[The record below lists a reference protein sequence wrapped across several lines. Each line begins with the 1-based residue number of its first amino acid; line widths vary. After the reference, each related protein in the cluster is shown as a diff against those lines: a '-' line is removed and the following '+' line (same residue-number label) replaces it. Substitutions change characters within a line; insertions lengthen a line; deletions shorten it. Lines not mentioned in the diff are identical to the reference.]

1 MFKIC
6 CYRSNRLDPVKY
18 LSANYSVKSN
28 IKNTSP
34 IDVDVVVVVV
44 GCSVVIVVAGVDVAG
59 VVSDS
64 VVVVVVSEAVV
75 GVVNIVVDV
84 LSVVGVVAASVGTD

>member
-1 MFKIC
+1 MLLQ
-6 CYRSNRLDPVKY
+6 SNRLDPVKY

-34 IDVDVVVVVV
+34 IDVDVVVV
-44 GCSVVIVVAGVDVAG
+44 GGSVVIVVAGVDVAG